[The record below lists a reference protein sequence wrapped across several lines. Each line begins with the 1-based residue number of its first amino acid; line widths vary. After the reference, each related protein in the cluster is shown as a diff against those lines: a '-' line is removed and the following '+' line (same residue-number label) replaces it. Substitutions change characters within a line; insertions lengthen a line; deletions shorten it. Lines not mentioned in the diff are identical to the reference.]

1 MFGGVIV
8 NCCFCFVVVFF
19 GFGFG
24 RVQVLQCLSQDVLL
38 FIKRSMCERERERE
52 RDVLR
57 PHTHTCTRVG
67 GHVKITILVF
77 FFFFC
82 NNKLVCF
89 FNRTGI
95 FFFFFEGG
103 PIDHSLIC
111 KESKYKASLWWSIY
125 HPKYIIN

>member
-52 RDVLR
+52 MFSGLTRMHVLAWAA
-57 PHTHTCTRVG
+57 
-67 GHVKITILVF
+67 L
-77 FFFFC
+77 
-82 NNKLVCF
+82 
-89 FNRTGI
+89 
-95 FFFFFEGG
+95 
-103 PIDHSLIC
+103 
-111 KESKYKASLWWSIY
+111 
-125 HPKYIIN
+125 